1 MACLKVSVHPLFF
14 IFGIYF
20 ALTGKVFS
28 FLAFTLTACIHEY
41 GHYLAS
47 IKFGYELNKIT
58 LMPYGAIITGDI
70 TGLKY
75 KHECYIALAGP
86 LTNAIIALFFVALWW
101 FIPEV
106 YAYTELI
113 VVANASL
120 AIINLLPAYPLDGGR
135 FLNATLSLLIG
146 RKKAKIIVKSLGFL
160 LATALL
166 ILFIYSCF
174 TAFNLTILFFSVF
187 AYIGVFSEN
196 DANSYVKAYDTFK
209 IDLTTPKQVKKIAV
223 DGDMEVRKLYPLLSG
238 DYYYELVVFS
248 GGKKLAVISGEKLI
262 NLLSLSNGYDKIKNA
277 VNN

>member
-58 LMPYGAIITGDI
+58 LMPYGAIISGDI
-70 TGLKY
+70 TDIKY

-106 YAYTELI
+106 YPYTELI

-120 AIINLLPAYPLDGGR
+120 ALINLLPAYPLDGGR

-166 ILFIYSCF
+166 ALFIYSCF
-174 TAFNLTILFFSVF
+174 TTFNLTILFFSIF
-187 AYIGVFSEN
+187 TYIGVFNESE
-196 DANSYVKAYDTFK
+196 ANAYVKSYNAFK
-209 IDLTTPKQVKKIAV
+209 LDLKTPKQVKKIAV

-238 DYYYELVVFS
+238 DYYYELIIFS
-248 GGKKLAVISGEKLI
+248 GGKKTAVVSGEKLI
-262 NLLSLSNGYDKIKNA
+262 TLLSTYSGYEKIKNA
-277 VNN
+277 VKS